1 MKFTFFLNKWKK
13 ISFSLI
19 GLLVCLLTD
28 SICRGIE
35 NYLPTAKCWVHPG
48 TTLERSARQ
57 HIYHFGKIHKNSVVV
72 LHIGSND
79 IASGASPSQIIQRM
93 KTLITLISQANPHIL
108 YFAISAVLPRPV
120 DDSTKKP
127 IVKQVNR
134 MMQRWTMQTENIIF
148 LNTSKLFLAH
158 RKILQDLYRSDG
170 LHLNQHGKHKL
181 FIYFQRFLWHF
192 CRFSPHA
199 NHS

>member
-1 MKFTFFLNKWKK
+1 MYLLFKYTKK
-13 ISFSLI
+13 TISFSLI
-19 GLLVCLLTD
+19 GLQVCLLTD

-35 NYLPTAKCWVHPG
+35 NYLPRAKCWVHPG

-57 HIYHFGKIHKNSVVV
+57 HIYHFGTIHNKSIVL

-93 KTLITLISQANPHIL
+93 KTLITLISQANPNNL

-127 IVKQVNR
+127 IVKQLNS
-134 MMQRWTMQTENIIF
+134 MMHRWTMQTENIIF

-158 RKILQDLYRSDG
+158 RKILQHLYRPDG

-181 FIYFQRFLWHF
+181 FIYFQKFLWHF
-192 CRFSPHA
+192 CCFSSHA
-199 NHS
+199 KHS